1 MGPIKGGIRSLGYSY
16 MILVRK
22 SLSKSGKLKATLR
35 KVFSISYFG
44 FLDPGS
50 LSISLERKWKTIGN
64 CSYTFMCRYIYIFN
78 CIVMR

>member
-50 LSISLERKWKTIGN
+50 LSISL
-64 CSYTFMCRYIYIFN
+64 
-78 CIVMR
+78 